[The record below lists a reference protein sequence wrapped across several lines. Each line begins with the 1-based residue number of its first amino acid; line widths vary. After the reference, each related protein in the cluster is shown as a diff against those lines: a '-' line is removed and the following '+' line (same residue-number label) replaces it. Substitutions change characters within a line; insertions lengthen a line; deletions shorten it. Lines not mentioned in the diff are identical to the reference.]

1 MVIYVKMNVGGD
13 DMDISNLYGV
23 GPKSIELLSKLG
35 IYTINDLI
43 EYYPY
48 RYNLIKIIPLIEAQ
62 PDETVTIKGIVDTEP
77 RVSYIKKN
85 LNRMTFRLNTDGY
98 LINVTIFNRAFYK
111 MHIKLGR
118 VINVI
123 GKYDRKNNTF
133 TASDIKFEII
143 HGSKIEPVYHL
154 VSGVTS
160 RSINKLINECYK
172 MDIDLNDYIPSYIVN
187 KYEFMNKLDATKYM
201 HNPDSNDHIKKA
213 KLRLI
218 YEEFFKFMFKTNYLR
233 YRYDLNNTGLE
244 RHVNRE
250 DIDTFIKSLPFEL
263 TADQITAVNDIYNDL
278 IRPKRMN
285 RLVLGD
291 VGSGKTVV
299 AIIGLYINYLAGY
312 QGSMMAPTEIL
323 ARQHYANVTSLFKD
337 TDIKVAL
344 LVGSMKASEK
354 KKVYQQLEAGEIDI
368 LIGTHALISEGVTFK
383 NLGFVITDEQH
394 RFGVNQRSN
403 LQNKGV
409 LSDVL
414 YLSATPIPR
423 TYAMTIYGD
432 MDTSI
437 IKTKP
442 SGRKDIITKV
452 RKESELKD
460 VLIHMVEE
468 IKDGHQ
474 IYVVAPLIED
484 ENGESNL
491 NDVVKLKERFD
502 EAFKK
507 KIRVEIL
514 HGKMSNKDKDAIME
528 EYKNGDIKVLIS
540 TTVIEVGVD
549 VKNSTMM
556 VIFNAERFGL
566 ATLHQL
572 RGRVGRNDVQS
583 YCYLI
588 SNYDKERLHVMEE
601 SNDGFYISEQDFKL
615 RGGGDLFGT
624 RQSGDMIFKVGDL
637 RRDYKILVQCKNDSK
652 EFLLDNIDN
661 NFKEYPEYKE
671 IIKELEFLD

>member
-1 MVIYVKMNVGGD
+1 MEINK
-13 DMDISNLYGV
+13 LYGV
-23 GPKSIELLSKLG
+23 GPKLVQLLNKLD
-35 IYTINDLI
+35 IFTVNDLI

-48 RYNLIKIIPLIEAQ
+48 RYNLIKIIPLIEA
-62 PDETVTIKGIVDTEP
+62 PLEETVTIKGIVDTEP

-98 LINVTIFNRAFYK
+98 LVTVTIFNRAFYK
-111 MHIKLGR
+111 MHLKLGR

-154 VSGVTS
+154 VSGITS
-160 RSINKLINECYK
+160 RQLNKLINESYK
-172 MDIDLNDYIPSYIVN
+172 TNIELEDYIPNYIVN
-187 KYEFMNKLDATKYM
+187 KYEFINKLDATKYM

-233 YRYDLNNTGLE
+233 YRYDLSNVGLE
-244 RHVNRE
+244 RKVNKS
-250 DIDTFIKSLPFEL
+250 DVDKFVSSLPFEL
-263 TADQITAVNDIYNDL
+263 TEDQKTAVDDIYNDL
-278 IRPKRMN
+278 VRPKRMN

-323 ARQHYANVTSLFKD
+323 ARQHYANVSSMFKD

-344 LVGSMKASEK
+344 LVGSMKVSEK
-354 KKVYQQLEAGEIDI
+354 KKVYQQLENGEIDI

-442 SGRKDIITKV
+442 SGRKEIITKV
-452 RKESELKD
+452 KKESELKD
-460 VLIHMVEE
+460 VLVHMVEE

-491 NDVVKLKERFD
+491 NDVVKLKEKFD
-502 EAFKK
+502 TAFKG

-528 EYKNGDIKVLIS
+528 EYKNGNIKVLIS

-588 SNYDKERLHVMEE
+588 SNYDKERLNVMEE

-624 RQSGDMIFKVGDL
+624 RQSGDMVFKVGDI

-652 EFLLDNIDN
+652 EFLLNNIDN
-661 NFKEYPEYKE
+661 NFKDYPEYKE
-671 IIKELEFLD
+671 VIKELEFID